1 MTVSEYVK
9 SWIRE
14 HQQTSN
20 RSAVEEK
27 QTKVSGEEGIR
38 EDQPYSVNAMSVIC
52 SQTTVSGEGGIRED
66 RAHTAKGKRTM
77 VRDYVEAG
85 RLENQPPSINA
96 ICVYTAQV
104 YKARVKQQPGKA
116 RYDTD
121 SKLIRIDNCASYSI
135 SFDKNDFITPLKP
148 VRQKVKGL
156 GGVLDG
162 LQTGTIEWTIEDDEG
177 MPYVI
182 KLPGSLYVPN
192 SPSRLLSPNTG
203 LRQLQETNHGVRL
216 ITMKSGYFGTVD
228 RGRKPQSY
236 PSKQGMWQQYTQPQ
250 DTKPITVSWKR
261 QASRNMKI
269 WLFSVRMWSQMMK
282 PAKMKMKQGN
292 QVGKA

>member
-14 HQQTSN
+14 HQ
-20 RSAVEEK
+20 
-27 QTKVSGEEGIR
+27 
-38 EDQPYSVNAMSVIC
+38 
-52 SQTTVSGEGGIRED
+52 
-66 RAHTAKGKRTM
+66 
-77 VRDYVEAG
+77 
-85 RLENQPPSINA
+85 PPSNYA
-96 ICVYTAQV
+96 TCVYTAQV
-104 YKARVKQQPGKA
+104 YKARVKHQPGRA

-162 LQTGTIEWTIEDDEG
+162 LQTGTIEWMVEDDEG

-192 SPSRLLSPNTG
+192 SPSRLLSPQHWAQTTSG
-203 LRQLQETNHGVRL
+203 DQPWCETL
-216 ITMKSGYFGTVD
+216 S
-228 RGRKPQSY
+228 
-236 PSKQGMWQQYTQPQ
+236 
-250 DTKPITVSWKR
+250 
-261 QASRNMKI
+261 
-269 WLFSVRMWSQMMK
+269 
-282 PAKMKMKQGN
+282 
-292 QVGKA
+292 